1 MSTVFETKLT
11 SLPLLHRGKVRENF
25 SVGDDKMLIVAS
37 DRLSAF
43 DVILDQPIPEKGMV
57 LTQMAQ
63 FWFDIL
69 ADVVPNHLTGIS
81 PETVVSAEEAPQIKG
96 RSMVVKKL
104 KALPIEAVVRGYLI
118 GSGWKDYQATGAVC
132 GIKLPPGMQMAAK
145 LDEPIFTPATK
156 AAMGEHDENIDFDTM
171 SDVVGRDLA
180 KQIRDVSI
188 ALYTKASDYAAR
200 QGIIIAD
207 TKFEFGLDENGTLTL
222 MDEVLTA
229 DSSRFWPADQYQVG
243 ISPPSYDKQFVRD
256 YLESVPG
263 WNKKAPAPTL
273 PHDIIDKT
281 AAKYRQA
288 YEILTG
294 RLWIG

>member
-69 ADVVPNHLTGIS
+69 ADVVPNHLTGIA
-81 PETVVSAEEAPQIKG
+81 PETVVSAEEAAQIKG

-132 GIKLPPGMQMAAK
+132 GIKLPSGMQMAAK

-180 KQIRDVSI
+180 KQIREVSI

-273 PHDIIDKT
+273 PQEIIEKT
-281 AAKYRQA
+281 AGKYRQA